1 MTKKL
6 PPLPRSLN
14 AKMLYVS
21 LLGVLLGMVLY
32 FLANA
37 LGQALIENVYMR
49 EENVA
54 QRKAEIYSRFS
65 SYVTRNQISGK
76 DAAALAR
83 WTAENDYVTVLLYDN
98 GSRHRSFSGGK
109 SIGAGG
115 KIVYD
120 SAQYGRLYPLRFSDG
135 IYLIAIVDSSREG
148 QELLVNVTA
157 VSVAASGFILLL
169 LLYMN
174 QLTRRIIALSK
185 AAQEVSS
192 GQLEKDISAPGQ
204 DEVSALARSMDEMRR
219 SLIQQMGSES
229 RAWQANTELLTA
241 ISHDIRTPM
250 TSMIGYLGLLND
262 SDFSDIERC
271 RQFSRSA
278 YSKAMDLK
286 DLTDELF
293 KYFLVFGSAE
303 LKLDMERYDGR
314 LLLEQLVSEAEFSL
328 TEAGFRVQRMEF
340 EGECSILADPL
351 YLKRVMDNLVSNVMK
366 YGDKAKRVVI
376 LSELKNGTLS
386 LCLSNSITRS
396 LDRVESTKIGLRTC
410 KRIMEQM
417 QGSFSTETD
426 GEHFAAELRIP
437 AENKPEATD

>member
-1 MTKKL
+1 MTKVVSK
-6 PPLPRSLN
+6 LPRSLS

-21 LLGVLLGMVLY
+21 LLGVVLGMVLY
-32 FLANA
+32 FAVSA
-37 LGQALIENVYMR
+37 LGQMLIDNVYMSG
-49 EENVA
+49 ENVA

-65 SYVTRNQISGK
+65 SYVTRNNISGK
-76 DAAALAR
+76 DAEALAK
-83 WTAENDYVTVLLYDN
+83 WTAENDYVTILLYDS

-109 SIGAGG
+109 AAGIDSR
-115 KIVYD
+115 IVYD
-120 SAQYGRLYPLRFSDG
+120 SAEYGRLYPLRFSDG
-135 IYLIAIVDSSREG
+135 VYLIAIVDSTQVRES
-148 QELLVNVTA
+148 LLVKA
-157 VSVAASGFILLL
+157 AAVAAAGGGFILLL

-174 QLTRRIIALSK
+174 RLTRRIIALSK
-185 AAQEVSS
+185 AAAEVGDGKLEVS
-192 GQLEKDISAPGQ
+192 ISASGQ
-204 DEVSALARSMDEMRR
+204 DEISTLSRSMDEMRL
-219 SLIQQMGSES
+219 SLIHQMGSES

-262 SDFSDIERC
+262 SDFTDIERF

-328 TEAGFRVQRMEF
+328 TEAGFRVQRMDF

-376 LSELKNGTLS
+376 LSELESRTLS
-386 LCLSNSITRS
+386 LCISNSITRS
-396 LDRVESTKIGLRTC
+396 LDQVESTKIGLRTC

-426 GEHFAAELRIP
+426 GEHFAAEMRIP
-437 AENKPEATD
+437 AEIKTEASD

>member
-1 MTKKL
+1 MTKVVSK
-6 PPLPRSLN
+6 LPRSLS

-21 LLGVLLGMVLY
+21 LLGVVLGMVLY
-32 FLANA
+32 FAVSA
-37 LGQALIENVYMR
+37 LGQMLIDNVYMSG
-49 EENVA
+49 ENVA

-65 SYVTRNQISGK
+65 SYVTRNNISGK
-76 DAAALAR
+76 DAEALAK
-83 WTAENDYVTVLLYDN
+83 WTAENDYVTILLYDS

-109 SIGAGG
+109 AAGNDSR
-115 KIVYD
+115 IVYD
-120 SAQYGRLYPLRFSDG
+120 SAEYGRLYPLRFSDG
-135 IYLIAIVDSSREG
+135 VYLIAIVDSTQVRES
-148 QELLVNVTA
+148 LLVKAAA
-157 VSVAASGFILLL
+157 VAVAGGGFILLL

-174 QLTRRIIALSK
+174 RLTRRIIALSK
-185 AAQEVSS
+185 AAAAVGDGKLEVS
-192 GQLEKDISAPGQ
+192 ISASGQ
-204 DEVSALARSMDEMRR
+204 DEISTLARSMDEMRL
-219 SLIQQMGSES
+219 SLIHQMGSES

-262 SDFSDIERC
+262 SDFTDIERC

-328 TEAGFRVQRMEF
+328 TEAGFRVQRMDF

-376 LSELKNGTLS
+376 LSELESRTLS
-386 LCLSNSITRS
+386 LCISNSITRS

-437 AENKPEATD
+437 AEIKTEASD